1 MKNTWTLRD
10 LQLSDAYA
18 RGHFDGITEGLSM
31 MKLSRIIARDGTL
44 LDEHGRDIVDE
55 HGRAIV
61 IPKRQRAYYD
71 IGYRPHETPN
81 DND

>member
-1 MKNTWTLRD
+1 MKNTWTLQD

-18 RGHFDGITEGLSM
+18 RGHFDGITEGLNM
-31 MKLSRIIARDGTL
+31 MKLSSIIARDGTL
-44 LDEHGRDIVDE
+44 LDE

-71 IGYRPHETPN
+71 IGYRPHETPDAN
-81 DND
+81 D

>member
-1 MKNTWTLRD
+1 
-10 LQLSDAYA
+10 
-18 RGHFDGITEGLSM
+18 
-31 MKLSRIIARDGTL
+31 MKLSRIIARDGAL
-44 LDEHGRDIVDE
+44 LDEHGRDILDE
-55 HGRAIV
+55 HGRVIV

>member
-1 MKNTWTLRD
+1 
-10 LQLSDAYA
+10 
-18 RGHFDGITEGLSM
+18 M
-31 MKLSRIIARDGTL
+31 MKLSSIIARDGTL
-44 LDEHGRDIVDE
+44 LDEHGRDILDE

-71 IGYRPHETPN
+71 IGYRPHETPS